1 MQILIHV
8 DLPTKTER
16 NNNNSSDNPVK
27 SKHKPT
33 DAVSATSQFEFDG
46 ENKHFKWKSEGKSR
60 SKSKSSESFSFL
72 ASDADPYQRQESWG
86 LIGRYRAGIIFSF
99 DESKEHA
106 KHNRLLRQDELNSWI
121 VQFVDNVRVRV
132 RHSQTE
138 SPQITFYRINSTLW
152 LIVSFPICTNFAVS
166 VNGLA
171 IRLHTN
177 CIHFSSPIL
186 G

>member
-8 DLPTKTER
+8 DLPTETER

-46 ENKHFKWKSEGKSR
+46 ENKHFEWKSEGKSR

-121 VQFVDNVRVRV
+121 VQFHRQCTGSGPALSDRITANYVLSNQ
-132 RHSQTE
+132 HSG
-138 SPQITFYRINSTLW
+138 W
-152 LIVSFPICTNFAVS
+152 LSVSQFALIS
-166 VNGLA
+166 
-171 IRLHTN
+171 R
-177 CIHFSSPIL
+177 FR
-186 G
+186 